1 MDPLAYY
8 GSSTNG
14 KIVSLAV
21 LPLLAPRDMRSRMN
35 HVLVYLQI
43 PYFQPD
49 ILRLIDKAV
58 L

>member
-8 GSSTNG
+8 GNATNG

-21 LPLLAPRDMRSRMN
+21 LPLLAPRDVRSRMI
-35 HVLVYLQI
+35 HVLIFLQI

-58 L
+58 S